1 MNYYEKCFRKGEY
14 DKVVTGLELTKK
26 PDEIWLVVDSYV
38 QMNQIDNAVRTIE
51 NNREILLKDDPKK
64 TMFINIDLLVN
75 NKDYVRALITLNFYE
90 ELPYISIEV
99 EELLSAL
106 KKYIYKSMNKKIS
119 KKSDD
124 DIIKDLN
131 TSNNLELLMQSLIE
145 IQQRDINVF
154 LETLKD
160 ILKKENYDE
169 TIKTFALLLLSEK
182 RVMEEVTYVK
192 GDITYN
198 IVPYE
203 LDPLPSAKEIEQKVF
218 RYVSDKDVSVLNSMT
233 SLISNYALK
242 VYPDDI
248 FVDGEEELIM
258 AFYLLA
264 YKMYG
269 KDLKLVEDLIKSKNL
284 NLETI
289 KALAQNIENIL
300 QDK

>member
-14 DKVVTGLELTKK
+14 DKVVTGLELTKQ

-106 KKYIYKSMNKKIS
+106 KKYIYKSMNKKIN

-131 TSNNLELLMQSLIE
+131 TSNNLELLMKSLIE

-233 SLISNYALK
+233 TLISNYALK
-242 VYPDDI
+242 VYPDDV

>member
-1 MNYYEKCFRKGEY
+1 MNYYEKYFKNGEY
-14 DKVVTGLELTKK
+14 NKIVTDLELTKN
-26 PDEIWLVVDSYV
+26 PEEIWLVVDSYV
-38 QMNQIDNAVRTIE
+38 QMNQIDNAIRTIE

-64 TMFINIDLLVN
+64 TMFLNIDLLVN
-75 NKDYVRALITLNFYE
+75 NKDYVRALITLNHYE

-99 EELLSAL
+99 EELLGTL
-106 KKYIYKSMNKKIS
+106 KEYIYNSMNKKTS
-119 KKSDD
+119 TKNDE
-124 DIIKDLN
+124 DIIKDLK
-131 TSNNLELLMQSLIE
+131 TSNNLELVMKSLIE
-145 IQQRDINVF
+145 IQQRDISVF

-160 ILKKENYDE
+160 ILKKDDYDE
-169 TIKTFALLLLSEK
+169 TIKTLILLLLSEK
-182 RVMEEVTYVK
+182 RVMEEVTFIK

-203 LDPLPSAKEIEQKVF
+203 LDPLLSAKEIEQKVF
-218 RYVSDKDVSVLNSMT
+218 RYVSDKDVSVLNAMT
-233 SLISNYALK
+233 SLISDYALK

-269 KDLKLVEDLIKSKNL
+269 KDLKLVENLIKSKNL
-284 NLETI
+284 NLDTI

>member
-1 MNYYEKCFRKGEY
+1 MNYYEKCFKNGEY
-14 DKVVTGLELTKK
+14 NKIVTDLELTKN
-26 PDEIWLVVDSYV
+26 PEEIWLVVDSYV
-38 QMNQIDNAVRTIE
+38 QMNQIDNAIRTIE

-64 TMFINIDLLVN
+64 TMFLNIDLLVN
-75 NKDYVRALITLNFYE
+75 NKDYVRALITLNNYE

-99 EELLSAL
+99 EELLGTL
-106 KKYIYKSMNKKIS
+106 KEYIYNSMNKKTS
-119 KKSDD
+119 TKSDE
-124 DIIKDLN
+124 DIIKDLK
-131 TSNNLELLMQSLIE
+131 TSNNLELVMKSLIE
-145 IQQRDINVF
+145 IQQRDISVF

-160 ILKKENYDE
+160 ILKKDNYDE
-169 TIKTFALLLLSEK
+169 TIKTLILLLLSEK
-182 RVMEEVTYVK
+182 RVMEEVTFIK
-192 GDITYN
+192 GGITYN

-203 LDPLPSAKEIEQKVF
+203 LDPLLSAKEIEQKIF
-218 RYVSDKDVSVLNSMT
+218 RYVNDKDVSILNAMT
-233 SLISNYALK
+233 SLISDYALK

-289 KALAQNIENIL
+289 KVLAQNIENIL

>member
-14 DKVVTGLELTKK
+14 DKVVTGLELTKQ

-106 KKYIYKSMNKKIS
+106 KKYIYKSMNKKIN

-131 TSNNLELLMQSLIE
+131 TSNNLELLMKSLIE

>member
-14 DKVVTGLELTKK
+14 DKVVTGLELTKQ

-106 KKYIYKSMNKKIS
+106 KKYIYKSMNKKIN

-131 TSNNLELLMQSLIE
+131 TSNNLELLMKSLIE

-242 VYPDDI
+242 VYPDDV